1 VDAQPKPTKKP
12 VEKAEPV
19 PLPTPVPEVIPA
31 PVSPEP
37 ELLALPTELP
47 PTPVEPMPPPPE
59 PVKVTQK
66 PPKETP
72 VVKPKPTTKNANVP
86 SVASQASKESD
97 GAVDELP
104 QESINPRPGYP
115 QDALEAGLEGSPKLL
130 LKIDATGRV
139 IEAKLHT
146 SSGVPSLDAAALGVI
161 RRWEFRPAMRNGRAV
176 PFEILKRFE
185 FTIRRGY

>member
-12 VEKAEPV
+12 VEKAEPA

-72 VVKPKPTTKNANVP
+72 VVKPKPTTKNAAVP
-86 SVASQASKESD
+86 SVASQASKEST

-104 QESINPRPGYP
+104 REAINPSPEYP
-115 QDALEAGLEGSPKLL
+115 EDARAARLEGEPWVS

-139 IEAKLHT
+139 IEARLHT
-146 SSGVPSLDAAALGVI
+146 SCGVPSLDAAAVRGL
-161 RRWEFRPAMRNGRAV
+161 RRWIFHPAKRDGKPV
-176 PFEILKRFE
+176 PYEVIKPIHFYL
-185 FTIRRGY
+185 RRQ